1 MSSALRLVCLL
12 VLLPLAAPAQRTGP
26 DRMPVVPPR
35 PDSLHAWLRR
45 PGVADTTRVKLL
57 IMGSQLFLSSRLDS
71 ARWYGE
77 QAVAL
82 ARRRRFGWGE
92 SYGLLTL
99 AAMQY
104 YGADYPAAQAS
115 FEGALRAL
123 GPQAKPDVV
132 GHAYLGLGN
141 VATELHNAA
150 AAQRYFAQ
158 AQHLYARCRPRF
170 VTGEQLVLHN
180 RANGYLDA
188 HAPALA
194 RSLVQQGLALLR
206 RYPKAGRLAK
216 FELLLGAVQEQQGH
230 PDSAAATWQQAVRRS
245 RATRDVEAEGAAWQH
260 LAAQAQRRHAAP
272 LALARARQAAALFHR
287 LGDPEQEAEALDV
300 QAAALAALR
309 RPEAYD
315 TLRRYTTLRDTIL
328 SQQRFEAVATAQARF
343 DRAGQQ
349 ARIRVLRQQRRI
361 SQLRAAQ
368 AAGRARQYA
377 LAAGGLLLLLLG
389 GGALLGLLLRSRRR
403 LQASEAALRRANAT
417 QQQLMHIIGH
427 DLRGPVAM
435 FQQITPLLQ
444 AAVAPAASADADDLV
459 RALDSSAQQ
468 LGALVDN
475 LFDWARM
482 QGGQLRYAPQRL
494 RAATA
499 VLSVGQLYEPVARR
513 KGVALEL
520 VADEH
525 LLVWADLDLL
535 TTVLRNL
542 LANAI
547 KFTPAGGRVRLAAES
562 TADAGVAFSVA
573 DTGGGMSAAALA
585 AVFGAGPV
593 ASVPGTAGEPG
604 TGLGLRLCQHF
615 AGLLGTKLHAE
626 APATG
631 GMRFWL
637 LLPKFAVAG

>member
-12 VLLPLAAPAQRTGP
+12 VLRPLAAPAQRTGP
-26 DRMPVVPPR
+26 DRRPIVPPR
-35 PDSLHAWLRR
+35 LDSLHAWLRR

-82 ARRRRFGWGE
+82 ARRRRFRWGE

-104 YGADYPAAQAS
+104 YGADYPAAQIS

-123 GPQAKPDVV
+123 GPQGQPDLV
-132 GHAYLGLGN
+132 GHAYLGMGN
-141 VATELHNAA
+141 VSTELHNAA
-150 AAQRYFAQ
+150 AAQRYYAQ
-158 AQHLYARCRPRF
+158 AQSSYARCQPRF
-170 VTGEQLVLHN
+170 AAGEQLVLYN
-180 RANGYLDA
+180 RASNYLDA

-194 RSLVQQGLALLR
+194 RPLVQQGLALLR
-206 RYPKAGRLAK
+206 QYPKAGRLAK
-216 FELLLGAVQEQQGH
+216 FEVLLGQEQEQEGY
-230 PDSAAATWQQAVRRS
+230 PDSAATTWQRAVRRS
-245 RATRDVEAEGAAWQH
+245 HAAHDADAEGEAWQH
-260 LAAQAQRRHAAP
+260 LATLAQRRHAAP

-287 LGDPEQEAEALDV
+287 LGEVEQEADALDV
-300 QAAALAALR
+300 QATALAALH

-328 SQQRFEAVATAQARF
+328 SQQRLEAVATAQARF

-349 ARIRVLRQQRRI
+349 ARIRVLGQQRHI
-361 SQLRAAQ
+361 SQLRAERQ
-368 AAGRARQYA
+368 AVRAR
-377 LAAGGLLLLLLG
+377 LWGLVAGGLLLLLLG

-403 LQASEAALRRANAT
+403 LQASEAALRQASAT

-435 FQQITPLLQ
+435 FQQITPLLR

-459 RALDSSAQQ
+459 RELDSSAQQ

-475 LFDWARM
+475 LFDWARL
-482 QGGQLRYAPQRL
+482 QGGQLRYAPERL

-499 VLSVGQLYEPVARR
+499 VCSVGQLYEPVARR

-547 KFTPAGGRVRLAAES
+547 KFAPVGGRVRLAAEA
-562 TADAGVAFSVA
+562 TGAGVAFSVA
-573 DTGGGMSAAALA
+573 DTGGGMSAAAVA
-585 AVFGAGPV
+585 AAFGAGPV
-593 ASVPGTAGEPG
+593 VSVPGTAGEPG

-615 AGLLGTKLHAE
+615 AGMLGAELRGE

-631 GMRFWL
+631 GMRFWFV
-637 LLPKFAVAG
+637 LPKFVPAGG